1 MAHDV
6 PIGLKIKAVRE
17 ARGLSQ
23 VEVVERLAKQ
33 NVNMSRE
40 TLSKIENDNRT
51 ISAIE
56 LNAICKILDID
67 INTFFEENK
76 DDDLVTLFRK
86 KSFSEKAI
94 KEVEKLQ
101 DMIKMFI
108 YQKKIYDGEFKPQ
121 KRKPLWEEC
130 QNCKKIN

>member
-1 MAHDV
+1 MSKDIS
-6 PIGLKIKAVRE
+6 IGLEIKAIRE

-23 VEVVERLAKQ
+23 IEVVERLAEKGI
-33 NVNMSRE
+33 NMSRE
-40 TLSKIENDNRT
+40 TLSKIENGNRT
-51 ISAIE
+51 VSAVE
-56 LNAICKILDID
+56 LNAICKVLNID
-67 INTFFEENK
+67 INILFEEDE

-86 KSFSEKAI
+86 KNFSEKTVE
-94 KEVEKLQ
+94 EVEKLQ

-130 QNCKKIN
+130 

>member
-1 MAHDV
+1 MANDV

-108 YQKKIYDGEFKPQ
+108 YQKKIYNGEFKPQ

-130 QNCKKIN
+130 

>member
-1 MAHDV
+1 MSKEI

-23 VEVVERLAKQ
+23 IEVVERLAEKDI
-33 NVNMSRE
+33 NMSRE
-40 TLSKIENDNRT
+40 TLSKIENGNRT
-51 ISAIE
+51 VSAVE
-56 LNAICKILDID
+56 LNALCKVLNID
-67 INTFFEENK
+67 ISILFEDNE

-86 KSFSEKAI
+86 KNFSEKTVE
-94 KEVEKLQ
+94 EVEKLQ

-108 YQKKIYDGEFKPQ
+108 YQKKIYNGDFKVQ

-130 QNCKKIN
+130 

>member
-1 MAHDV
+1 MSKDI
-6 PIGLKIKAVRE
+6 PIGLKIKAIRE

-23 VEVVERLAKQ
+23 IEAVERLAEKGI
-33 NVNMSRE
+33 NMSRE
-40 TLSKIENDNRT
+40 TLSKIENGNRT
-51 ISAIE
+51 VSAVE
-56 LNAICKILDID
+56 LNAICKVLNID
-67 INTFFEENK
+67 INILFEDEE

-86 KSFSEKAI
+86 KNFSEKTV

-108 YQKKIYDGEFKPQ
+108 YQKKIYNGEFKPQ

-130 QNCKKIN
+130 

>member
-1 MAHDV
+1 MAKDI

-33 NVNMSRE
+33 DVNMSRE
-40 TLSKIENDNRT
+40 TLSKIENGNRT
-51 ISAIE
+51 VSAVE
-56 LNAICKILDID
+56 LNGLCKVLNID
-67 INTFFEENK
+67 MNTLFEEYE

-86 KSFSEKAI
+86 KNFSEKTI
-94 KEVEKLQ
+94 EEVEKLQ

-108 YQKKIYDGEFKPQ
+108 YQKKIYNGEFKRQ

-130 QNCKKIN
+130 

>member
-1 MAHDV
+1 MSKDI
-6 PIGLKIKAVRE
+6 PIGLKIKAIRE

-23 VEVVERLAKQ
+23 IEVVERLAEKGI
-33 NVNMSRE
+33 NMSRE
-40 TLSKIENDNRT
+40 TLSKIENGNRT
-51 ISAIE
+51 VSAVE
-56 LNAICKILDID
+56 LNAICKVLNID
-67 INTFFEENK
+67 INILFEDEE

-86 KSFSEKAI
+86 KNFSEKTVE
-94 KEVEKLQ
+94 EVEKLQ

-130 QNCKKIN
+130 

>member
-1 MAHDV
+1 MSKDI
-6 PIGLKIKAVRE
+6 PIGLKIKAIRE

-23 VEVVERLAKQ
+23 IEVVERLAEKGI
-33 NVNMSRE
+33 NMSRE
-40 TLSKIENDNRT
+40 TLSKIENGNRT
-51 ISAIE
+51 VSALE
-56 LNAICKILDID
+56 LNAICKVLNID
-67 INTFFEENK
+67 INILFEEDE

-86 KSFSEKAI
+86 KNFSEKTI
-94 KEVEKLQ
+94 EEVEKLQ

-130 QNCKKIN
+130 

>member
-1 MAHDV
+1 MSKDI
-6 PIGLKIKAVRE
+6 PIGLKIKAIRE

-23 VEVVERLAKQ
+23 IEAVERLVEKGI
-33 NVNMSRE
+33 NMSRE
-40 TLSKIENDNRT
+40 TLSKIENGNRT
-51 ISAIE
+51 VSAVE
-56 LNAICKILDID
+56 LNAICKVLNID
-67 INTFFEENK
+67 INILFEDEE

-86 KSFSEKAI
+86 KNFSEKTVE
-94 KEVEKLQ
+94 EVEKLQ

-130 QNCKKIN
+130 